1 MKNHFPLRSRKLV
14 WIIGFASFLIVLI
27 TLNFLTADPA
37 VNLTRSLIAFGAA
50 PLFILYANQNHLW
63 FRKSFRWLVSS
74 SHLLLSSAFVF
85 FFGVVV
91 SFEVLSMIPSGYGFF
106 LHLFLLAVSSVIYWA
121 PLLLSCPFHKSKPFM
136 SRFAYFTL
144 TTLLFFIYHEV
155 AFYYYGS
162 RPSAGFMNTGLA
174 AMLITLFYIIT
185 QWSNVESHTDRPT
198 VKGYVHSL
206 TEEKKS

>member
-1 MKNHFPLRSRKLV
+1 MKTHFPLRSRKLV
-14 WIIGFASFLIVLI
+14 WIIGFASFLIVLF
-27 TLNFLTADPA
+27 TLNLISDTPS
-37 VNLTRSLIAFGAA
+37 VNLARSFIAFGAS

-74 SHLLLSSAFVF
+74 SHLLLSSAFIF
-85 FFGVVV
+85 FFGVLV
-91 SFEVLSMIPSGYGFF
+91 SFEAFSIIPGGYGFF

-121 PLLLSCPFHKSKPFM
+121 PLLLSCPFHKSNSFM

-144 TTLLFFIYHEV
+144 TTLVFFIYHEV

-162 RPSAGFMNTGLA
+162 RPSAGFMNAGLA

-185 QWSNVESHTDRPT
+185 QWANVESHTDRPT

-206 TEEKKS
+206 TEEKNS

>member
-1 MKNHFPLRSRKLV
+1 MKSRFPLRSQKFV
-14 WIIGFASFLIVLI
+14 WPVGFASFLIVLFL
-27 TLNFLTADPA
+27 LNLLTSHTA
-37 VNLTRSLIAFGAA
+37 VNLTRSFVAFGAA

-74 SHLLLSSAFVF
+74 SHHLLFSTFIF
-85 FFGVVV
+85 FFGAVV
-91 SFEVLSMIPSGYGFF
+91 SFEVLSMIPGGYDFL
-106 LHLFLLAVSSVIYWA
+106 LHLFLLAVSSIVYWA
-121 PLLLSCPFHKSKPFM
+121 PLLLSCSFHKPIPFI
-136 SRFAYFTL
+136 SRFGYFTL

-185 QWSNVESHTDRPT
+185 QWSKVESHTDRPT

-206 TEEKKS
+206 SEEKKS